1 MENDGFSYLPE
12 ILEIIAVKGFFL
24 FFFSFLFFFFFF
36 FMKANFS
43 LANIES

>member
-24 FFFSFLFFFFFF
+24 SFFSFLFFFFFF
-36 FMKANFS
+36 MKANFA

>member
-24 FFFSFLFFFFFF
+24 FFFFF

>member
-24 FFFSFLFFFFFF
+24 FFFFSFFLFFFF